1 MQGPFWLIITL
12 FSSPQSDIEKKGH
25 SLHIPDSVLSPVA
38 SIGIGLAM
46 LPIWAIAGKR
56 VKKSLGVKQV
66 PLLALGAAFCFVVMM
81 FNIPALGGTTAHP
94 VAGTLLAIL
103 IGPWA
108 ACIGIS
114 VTLAIQALFFGDGGI
129 LSYGVNCFVMA
140 FVLPFVGYS
149 LYRLLLRFAPDRQAW
164 RYAASAVG
172 AYAGINAAAAVVAC
186 ILGVQPALFHEA
198 NGHALYFP
206 FGLNVTFPAMLGTHL
221 VIAGPA
227 EAVVTA
233 LVVRF
238 AEQSG
243 ILLYDHQREVDSS
256 TKQQYDKAR
265 FEPLWV
271 GLLALVALTPL
282 GLLAKG
288 DAWGE
293 WDAAAVKEQTG
304 KIYGTNGA
312 YIPRGLQAA
321 EEHAY
326 KGVKGLE
333 DYAGNDGKNK
343 WGYLGAGVLGVG
355 TISGLMLLGGR
366 LLSGKARF
374 LKSSETRK
382 RPRVLPPSQ
391 IQLQSALPDWIT
403 TSAPPSPPTRT
414 KTSNQF
420 LEKTLISLSEGA
432 FKALNGE
439 KWSGLPGVLQ
449 RIDPRAKTMAAF
461 GIILAAAFIRSFPA
475 LLTLYTAILLLAL
488 VSRLSMPDLL
498 KRVWLTTPIF
508 VGTLALPVVL
518 NVVTPGF
525 ELFPLWKSPH
535 LAVTLPGTILAATL
549 IFRVGVAVTVANLLT
564 MTTRWNDLLFA
575 LQSLFVPRLFLMT
588 LAMTYRYLS
597 VLLLSANEMF
607 VARKSRTIGRMNNH
621 EGRQFVGTSMG
632 SLFTKTVALSEEV
645 HAAMVSRGYTGAA
658 RTLSQLKWKT
668 ADSLFICGTLI
679 LIIGVLRLAST
690 V

>member
-1 MQGPFWLIITL
+1 
-12 FSSPQSDIEKKGH
+12 
-25 SLHIPDSVLSPVA
+25 
-38 SIGIGLAM
+38 M

-56 VKKSLGVKQV
+56 VKSGLGAKQV

-149 LYRLLLRFAPDRQAW
+149 LYCILLKLAPDRQTW
-164 RYAASAVG
+164 KYAAAAVG
-172 AYAGINAAAAVVAC
+172 AFGGINAAAMVVAC

-206 FGLNVTFPAMLGTHL
+206 FGMNVTLPAMLGTHL
-221 VIAGPA
+221 IIAGPA
-227 EAVVTA
+227 EAIVTA
-233 LVVRF
+233 VVIRF
-238 AEQSG
+238 AEKSG
-243 ILLYDHQREVDSS
+243 IVLYNHQRESDNHAKLKLG
-256 TKQQYDKAR
+256 TAR
-265 FEPLWV
+265 YEPLLV

-304 KIYGTNGA
+304 KIYGANGA
-312 YIPRGLQAA
+312 YVPSGLKAA
-321 EEHAY
+321 DERAY
-326 KGVKGLE
+326 KGVRGLE

-355 TISGLMLLGGR
+355 TISGLMLVGGR
-366 LLSGKARF
+366 LLSKKSGISQSEEASISPRF
-374 LKSSETRK
+374 ELALQK
-382 RPRVLPPSQ
+382 RSQ
-391 IQLQSALPDWIT
+391 PTLPDWLSV
-403 TSAPPSPPTRT
+403 SAIHPPAKST
-414 KTSNQF
+414 KKSNRF
-420 LEKTLISLSEGA
+420 LEKTLLSLSDGA

-449 RIDPRAKTMAAF
+449 RIDPRAKTIAAF
-461 GIILAAAFIRSFPA
+461 GIILAVAFIRSFPA
-475 LLTLYTAILLLAL
+475 LLILYFAILLLAFA
-488 VSRLSMPDLL
+488 SKLSMSALL

-518 NVVTPGF
+518 NVVTPGI
-525 ELFPLWKSPH
+525 ELFSLWQSPH
-535 LAVTLPGTILAATL
+535 LAVTLPGAILATTL
-549 IFRVGVAVTVANLLT
+549 IFRVGVAVTAANLLT

-575 LQSLFVPRLFLMT
+575 LQSLFVPKMFLMT

-607 VARKSRTIGRMNNH
+607 VARKSRTIGRLNNT

-632 SLFTKTVALSEEV
+632 SLFTKTVSLSEEV
-645 HAAMVSRGYTGAA
+645 HAAMISRGYTGAA
-658 RTLSQLKWKT
+658 RTLSQLKWKSE
-668 ADSLFICGTLI
+668 DSLFLSSTVI
-679 LIIGVLRLAST
+679 LIIGVWRLS
-690 V
+690 VYS

>member
-1 MQGPFWLIITL
+1 
-12 FSSPQSDIEKKGH
+12 
-25 SLHIPDSVLSPVA
+25 
-38 SIGIGLAM
+38 M

-56 VKKSLGVKQV
+56 VKSGLGAKQV

-140 FVLPFVGYS
+140 FVLPFVGYG
-149 LYRLLLRFAPDRQAW
+149 LYSVLLKFAPDRQAW
-164 RYAASAVG
+164 KYAAAAVG
-172 AYAGINAAAAVVAC
+172 AYAGINAAATVVAC
-186 ILGVQPALFHEA
+186 ILGVQPAFFHEA
-198 NGHALYFP
+198 NGHALFFP
-206 FGLNVTFPAMLGTHL
+206 FGLNVTLPAMLGTHL
-221 VIAGPA
+221 IIAGPA
-227 EAVVTA
+227 EAIVTA
-233 LVVRF
+233 VVIRF
-238 AEQSG
+238 AEKSG
-243 ILLYDHQREVDSS
+243 IVLYNHQREGDSHANRKIG
-256 TKQQYDKAR
+256 TAR
-265 FEPLWV
+265 YEPLLV

-293 WDAAAVKEQTG
+293 WDASAVKEQTG
-304 KIYGTNGA
+304 KIYGANSA
-312 YIPRGLQAA
+312 YVPSGLKAA
-321 EEHAY
+321 DERAY
-326 KGVKGLE
+326 KGVRGLE

-355 TISGLMLLGGR
+355 TISGLMLVGGR
-366 LLSGKARF
+366 MLSKKERVSQSNEAPMYLRAEPS
-374 LKSSETRK
+374 LQKQSEPT
-382 RPRVLPPSQ
+382 
-391 IQLQSALPDWIT
+391 LPDWLSV
-403 TSAPPSPPTRT
+403 SADHPTVKKT
-414 KTSNQF
+414 KSSNRF
-420 LEKTLISLSEGA
+420 LEKTLLSLSDGA
-432 FKALNGE
+432 FTALNGE

-449 RIDPRAKTMAAF
+449 RIDPRAKTIAAF
-461 GIILAAAFIRSFPA
+461 GIILAVAFIRSFPA
-475 LLTLYTAILLLAL
+475 LLILYAAIISLAF
-488 VSRLSMPDLL
+488 VSKLSMPALL

-518 NVVTPGF
+518 NVVTPGI

-535 LAVTLPGTILAATL
+535 LAVTYPGAILAATL

-575 LQSLFVPRLFLMT
+575 LQSLFLPKIFLMT

-597 VLLLSANEMF
+597 VLLLSANEIF
-607 VARKSRTIGRMNNH
+607 VARKSRTIGRMNNQ

-645 HAAMVSRGYTGAA
+645 HAAMISRGYTGAA
-658 RTLSQLKWKT
+658 RTLSQLKWKS
-668 ADSLFICGTLI
+668 ADSLFLSVTVI
-679 LIIGVLRLAST
+679 LIIGVWRLS
-690 V
+690 VQL